1 MRRPRHKGLCNFSQ
15 FTAWVSG
22 GGESRIQLQ
31 EWSPTLTAQQYS
43 QQGWGRGRKVPRTW
57 WWWGPWGA
65 VLCRVV
71 FYSLLQCLVSSNCF
85 IFSLTSLES
94 GRVPESA
101 FDILYFM
108 PMKLWGFLIVGCFF
122 RINEEIIFK
131 GIPACHMESLWWCLG
146 IWGNELLN
154 E

>member
-1 MRRPRHKGLCNFSQ
+1 M
-15 FTAWVSG
+15 
-22 GGESRIQLQ
+22 
-31 EWSPTLTAQQYS
+31 
-43 QQGWGRGRKVPRTW
+43 
-57 WWWGPWGA
+57 
-65 VLCRVV
+65 LCRVV

-122 RINEEIIFK
+122 RIKEEIIFK
-131 GIPACHMESLWWCLG
+131 GIPACHMESL
-146 IWGNELLN
+146 
-154 E
+154 